1 MNQKLRNL
9 LEENNV
15 EFETISHFP
24 AFTAQ
29 EVAASSHVSGKEV
42 AKTVMVKI
50 NGKMVMA
57 VLPAS
62 SMINYEDLGRVAGG
76 ERAEIASE
84 DEFKD
89 IFPDCALGAMSPFG
103 NLYGLDVYVEKTLS
117 EDAEISFN
125 ACSYDEL
132 VKLSY
137 EDFEKLVKP
146 KVAKFSVQ
154 RQ

>member
-1 MNQKLRNL
+1 MNQKLWNL

-29 EVAASSHVSGKEV
+29 EVAASSHISGKEI

-50 NGKMVMA
+50 DGKMVMA

-62 SMINYEDLGRVAGG
+62 NMINYEDLVRVAGG
-76 ERAEIASE
+76 ERVEIASE

-89 IFPDCALGAMSPFG
+89 VFPDCALGAMSPFG

-117 EDAEISFN
+117 EDTEIAFN

-137 EDFEKLVKP
+137 KDFEKLVKP
-146 KVAKFSVQ
+146 KVAEFSDQ
-154 RQ
+154 HQ